1 MIEFKQISVD
11 FPDEKDV
18 EVLSLRISGTYSGSF
33 EGTCRS
39 VSIHQIC
46 DFLAKAKE
54 GGFYF
59 RLTKDQLVKE
69 ELANMPQRW
78 IEREQERE
86 KMYFA
91 EYKAEM
97 QVLQPNDVLK
107 PYCFNLSL
115 RDKNH
120 NSYLTVVWFDEVPN
134 LNMSLNDIIL
144 PHIQSINYHDFARI
158 IDWDNF

>member
-1 MIEFKQISVD
+1 MEYKHIFID
-11 FPDEKDV
+11 FQDEKDV
-18 EVLSLRISGTYSGSF
+18 EVLSFKISGTYSGGL
-33 EGTCRS
+33 EGSCLS
-39 VSIHQIC
+39 VSVHQIC
-46 DFLAKAKE
+46 DLLAKAKE
-54 GGFYF
+54 DGFYF
-59 RLTKDQLVKE
+59 RLTKEQLVE
-69 ELANMPQRW
+69 QVNIPQHW
-78 IEREQERE
+78 IEREQEGE

-120 NSYLTVVWFDEVPN
+120 NSYLTVVWFDEAPN

-144 PHIQSINYHDFARI
+144 PHIQSINYNDFARK

>member
-11 FPDEKDV
+11 FPDEKDG
-18 EVLSLRISGTYSGSF
+18 EVLSLRISGTYSGGF

-39 VSIHQIC
+39 VSVHQIC
-46 DFLAKAKE
+46 DLLKKAKE
-54 GGFYF
+54 EGFCF

-120 NSYLTVVWFDEVPN
+120 NSYLTVVWFDEAPN

-144 PHIQSINYHDFARI
+144 PHIQSINYNDFARK

>member
-39 VSIHQIC
+39 VSIHQIYE
-46 DFLAKAKE
+46 LLKKAKE
-54 GGFYF
+54 EGFCF
-59 RLTKDQLVKE
+59 RLTKEQLVKE

-97 QVLQPNDVLK
+97 LVLQPNDVLK
-107 PYCFNLSL
+107 PYRYDLSL
-115 RDKNH
+115 KDNNH
-120 NSYLTVVWFDEVPN
+120 NSHLSIVWFDEAPN

-144 PHIQSINYHDFARI
+144 PHIQSINYHDFARK
-158 IDWDNF
+158 IDWDNL